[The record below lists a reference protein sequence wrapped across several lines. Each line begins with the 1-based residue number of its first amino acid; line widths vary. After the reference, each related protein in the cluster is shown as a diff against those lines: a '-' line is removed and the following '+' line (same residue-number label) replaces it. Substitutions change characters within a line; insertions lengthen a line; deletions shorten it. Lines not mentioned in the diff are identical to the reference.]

1 MDDLE
6 NRLKWLADWVYL
18 YTVVDG
24 LDTGSHVLVKEY
36 LIQKWSDPKY
46 VLSDEEERLLG
57 IILENDGDGQIVD
70 VGPGLTR
77 LLKINSNIN

>member
-1 MDDLE
+1 MDDLKD
-6 NRLKWLADWVYL
+6 RLKWLADWVYL

-24 LDTGSHVLVKEY
+24 LDTGNHILVKEH

-57 IILENDGDGQIVD
+57 IILENSPSARARHGL
-70 VGPGLTR
+70 GPLDLT
-77 LLKINSNIN
+77 